1 MSIIADEIKARRKAR
16 GWSKLDLSIV
26 AGLRLKQYNAKEA
39 GKIAFEP
46 RELADIRQAFI
57 HGLQVY
63 PHQLLTHCGQ
73 PLKLSLKRD
82 EQGHATTFTA
92 TCEHCHKYIEIEFEE
107 VI

>member
-1 MSIIADEIKARRKAR
+1 MSITADEVKAHRKAR

-26 AGLRLKQYNAKEA
+26 TGLRPKQYERKEA
-39 GKIAFEP
+39 GKLAFEP
-46 RELADIRQAFI
+46 SELADIRQAFI

-73 PLKLSLKRD
+73 PLKLSFKRD
-82 EQGHATTFTA
+82 EYGHATTFTA

-107 VI
+107 